1 MAAPVVRLR
10 RSATQSAVPTTAQ
23 LALGEVAINT
33 FDGKLFIKKDNGTE
47 SIVEIGAG
55 GGGGGISNVVEDTT
69 PQLGGDLD
77 LNGNDITGTGN
88 ATISTSAGVLSL
100 TASGVGGKVN
110 ISGVAGNEIGSG
122 TGALQAGIFSG
133 KEASAY
139 TQNGSDLTVRGGNA
153 FDALANTNTVQ
164 GGHLYL
170 TGGVA
175 GGGGEGVGVANGGS
189 VYIDGGPLAG
199 TGSNGNVLIGT
210 TRTTFV
216 GIGTSNPDVLS
227 PLKIAQTWD
236 ASTDVVTGITLDV
249 TDTSSA
255 STSKL
260 LDLKVGGTSKF
271 DIDKSGNI
279 RLSEGS
285 GSNLAFRF
293 NQLYLGS
300 SVDGLNVQTNK
311 NFTTLIKGSKAY
323 GWSATENSY
332 TSAGL
337 TLFRD
342 ADGILA
348 QRGTTGNNQDTTNL
362 QQIFRIYN
370 TWTNSTDDFERG
382 QIGWS
387 TNTLIVGTEK
397 GGVGGTAR
405 PLHLQTDGTTRV
417 AVTTD
422 GFVGIGVTEPTEELE
437 VSGDIKATS
446 FIKSG
451 GTASQYLMADGS
463 VTSTTVEHKILDD
476 ISGSFNGSTTSFTL
490 SSSSTNFIN
499 SEITS
504 AARLMISVGGVVQQP
519 DPTQTSGFYISGG
532 TNISTD
538 PIVINFVEAPKAGQD
553 FFGVAYGLSISPSDA
568 FVTEEQSIVNSI
580 VFGV

>member
-1 MAAPVVRLR
+1 MATPVVRLR

-55 GGGGGISNVVEDTT
+55 AGGGGISNVVEDTT

-110 ISGVAGNEIGSG
+110 INGVAGNEINSG

-199 TGSNGNVLIGT
+199 TGSNGKVLIGT
-210 TRTTFV
+210 ARTTFV
-216 GIGTSNPDVLS
+216 GIGT
-227 PLKIAQTWD
+227 
-236 ASTDVVTGITLDV
+236 
-249 TDTSSA
+249 
-255 STSKL
+255 
-260 LDLKVGGTSKF
+260 
-271 DIDKSGNI
+271 
-279 RLSEGS
+279 
-285 GSNLAFRF
+285 
-293 NQLYLGS
+293 
-300 SVDGLNVQTNK
+300 
-311 NFTTLIKGSKAY
+311 
-323 GWSATENSY
+323 
-332 TSAGL
+332 
-337 TLFRD
+337 
-342 ADGILA
+342 
-348 QRGTTGNNQDTTNL
+348 
-362 QQIFRIYN
+362 
-370 TWTNSTDDFERG
+370 
-382 QIGWS
+382 
-387 TNTLIVGTEK
+387 
-397 GGVGGTAR
+397 
-405 PLHLQTDGTTRV
+405 
-417 AVTTD
+417 
-422 GFVGIGVTEPTEELE
+422 TEPTEELE

-463 VTSTTVEHKILDD
+463 VSNGGENYFQSTAPTSP
-476 ISGSFNGSTTSFTL
+476 
-490 SSSSTNFIN
+490 
-499 SEITS
+499 
-504 AARLMISVGGVVQQP
+504 SVGDRWVDSDDGICYVYYNDGNSSQWIEFGSSYTVTGATEPASAQE
-519 DPTQTSGFYISGG
+519 TISSFLLMG
-532 TNISTD
+532 
-538 PIVINFVEAPKAGQD
+538 A
-553 FFGVAYGLSISPSDA
+553 
-568 FVTEEQSIVNSI
+568 
-580 VFGV
+580 

>member
-47 SIVEIGAG
+47 SIVEIGA

-122 TGALQAGIFSG
+122 TGTLQAGIFSG
-133 KEASAY
+133 KDASAY

-199 TGSNGNVLIGT
+199 TGSNGKVLIGT
-210 TRTTFV
+210 ARTTFV
-216 GIGTSNPDVLS
+216 GIGT
-227 PLKIAQTWD
+227 
-236 ASTDVVTGITLDV
+236 
-249 TDTSSA
+249 
-255 STSKL
+255 
-260 LDLKVGGTSKF
+260 
-271 DIDKSGNI
+271 
-279 RLSEGS
+279 
-285 GSNLAFRF
+285 
-293 NQLYLGS
+293 
-300 SVDGLNVQTNK
+300 
-311 NFTTLIKGSKAY
+311 
-323 GWSATENSY
+323 
-332 TSAGL
+332 
-337 TLFRD
+337 
-342 ADGILA
+342 
-348 QRGTTGNNQDTTNL
+348 
-362 QQIFRIYN
+362 
-370 TWTNSTDDFERG
+370 
-382 QIGWS
+382 
-387 TNTLIVGTEK
+387 
-397 GGVGGTAR
+397 
-405 PLHLQTDGTTRV
+405 
-417 AVTTD
+417 
-422 GFVGIGVTEPTEELE
+422 TEPTEELE

-553 FFGVAYGLSISPSDA
+553 FFGVAYGLTTSPSDA
-568 FVTEEQSIVNSI
+568 YVTEEQSIVNSI

>member
-10 RSATQSAVPTTAQ
+10 RSATQGAVPTTGQ

-55 GGGGGISNVVEDTT
+55 GGGGISNVVEDTT

-77 LNGNDITGTGN
+77 LNGSDITGTGN
-88 ATISTSAGVLSL
+88 IDISNNAT
-100 TASGVGGKVN
+100 
-110 ISGVAGNEIGSG
+110 
-122 TGALQAGIFSG
+122 TGI
-133 KEASAY
+133 
-139 TQNGSDLTVRGGNA
+139 
-153 FDALANTNTVQ
+153 
-164 GGHLYL
+164 
-170 TGGVA
+170 
-175 GGGGEGVGVANGGS
+175 
-189 VYIDGGPLAG
+189 
-199 TGSNGNVLIGT
+199 
-210 TRTTFV
+210 
-216 GIGTSNPDVLS
+216 LS

-279 RLSEGS
+279 NLSGGS
-285 GSNLAFRF
+285 GGNLAFRF
-293 NQLYLGS
+293 SQLFLGS
-300 SVDGLNVQTNK
+300 STDGLNVNTAVNS
-311 NFTTLIKGSKAY
+311 TTLIKGSKAY
-323 GWSATENSY
+323 GWCNTGNAY
-332 TSAGL
+332 TGPGL

-342 ADGILA
+342 DDGILA
-348 QRGTTGNNQDTTNL
+348 QRGTTAPGNIDNRNL

-397 GGVGGTAR
+397 GSAGGTAR

-422 GFVGIGVTEPTEELE
+422 GKVGIGLTEPTEELE

-463 VTSTTVEHKILDD
+463 VSSAATVEHKILDD
-476 ISGSFNGSTTSFTL
+476 ISGSFNGSTTQFTIT
-490 SSSSTNFIN
+490 SSSTNFIN
-499 SEITS
+499 SEITN
-504 AARLMISVGGVVQQP
+504 AATLMISVGGVVQQP
-519 DPTQTSGFYISGG
+519 DPTQTNGYYISGG
-532 TNISTD
+532 TDITTD
-538 PIVINFVEAPKAGQD
+538 PIKINFVEAPKAGQD
-553 FFGVAYGLSISPSDA
+553 FFGVAYGLATSPSAA
-568 FVTEEQSIVNSI
+568 FTTVEQSIAYSI

>member
-1 MAAPVVRLR
+1 MATPVVRLR

-77 LNGNDITGTGN
+77 LNGNDITGTGD
-88 ATISTSAGVLSL
+88 ATITTSAGVLSL

-110 ISGVAGNEIGSG
+110 INGVAGNEINSG

-210 TRTTFV
+210 ARTTFV
-216 GIGTSNPDVLS
+216 GIGTSNPDALS

-236 ASTDVVTGITLDV
+236 ASTSVVTGITLDV

-255 STSKL
+255 STSNL

-271 DIDKSGNI
+271 YIDKSGFPFWPQVTVNNSDTFNTVQKFSVGGFFLNNKTNNWSQSFATNNQAGGVVGGWI
-279 RLSEGS
+279 NSTSFVVRTDALFGWTNQGIGTAANDDVVDLS
-285 GSNLAFRF
+285 
-293 NQLYLGS
+293 
-300 SVDGLNVQTNK
+300 
-311 NFTTLIKGSKAY
+311 
-323 GWSATENSY
+323 
-332 TSAGL
+332 
-337 TLFRD
+337 LFRD
-342 ADGILA
+342 DANVLA
-348 QRGTTGNNQDTTNL
+348 QRNSTNA
-362 QQIFRIYN
+362 QTSRIYN
-370 TWTNSTDDFERG
+370 TYTDASNYERSYLSWDANVFK
-382 QIGWS
+382 IGVD
-387 TNTLIVGTEK
+387 NAGT
-397 GGVGGTAR
+397 GTAR
-405 PLHLQTDGTTRV
+405 PLHLQTNGTTRV

-422 GFVGIGVTEPTEELE
+422 GKVGIGITEPTEELE

-463 VTSTTVEHKILDD
+463 VTS
-476 ISGSFNGSTTSFTL
+476 GSANYFQSTAPTSP
-490 SSSSTNFIN
+490 
-499 SEITS
+499 
-504 AARLMISVGGVVQQP
+504 SVGDRWVDSDDGICYVYYNDGNSSQWIEFGSSYTVTGATEPAAAQE
-519 DPTQTSGFYISGG
+519 TISSFLLMG
-532 TNISTD
+532 
-538 PIVINFVEAPKAGQD
+538 A
-553 FFGVAYGLSISPSDA
+553 
-568 FVTEEQSIVNSI
+568 
-580 VFGV
+580 